1 MHHRKFDIMEEY
13 LENINTPVIKRY
25 KKLSDVPREPSWT
38 FSTRYE
44 IEARNHHYLN
54 TNPIR
59 IESWT
64 ADIARAHLALSDSVN
79 SSSSENSSSSSQS
92 SSSSSSSSSHSARIL
107 PLSTSPILR
116 SPTHSRRPSLY
127 QMNFKAE
134 NMYVQFPP
142 GINMNILLENT
153 KNKMLNSFLTYSAR
167 DNNCQNFI
175 LALLQS
181 NFLDNPRNVLFTK
194 QSTSDLFDANLR
206 RLTNTITD
214 IAQKV
219 DIIREGGSLLY

>member
-1 MHHRKFDIMEEY
+1 MEEY

-107 PLSTSPILR
+107 PISTSPMLR

-127 QMNFKAE
+127 PASRHRLPSPTF
-134 NMYVQFPP
+134 
-142 GINMNILLENT
+142 
-153 KNKMLNSFLTYSAR
+153 
-167 DNNCQNFI
+167 
-175 LALLQS
+175 
-181 NFLDNPRNVLFTK
+181 
-194 QSTSDLFDANLR
+194 R
-206 RLTNTITD
+206 R
-214 IAQKV
+214 
-219 DIIREGGSLLY
+219 